1 MKLISAAI
9 AAIALSFSMLL
20 VPSAA
25 TAAPAVYPGSVPTFC
40 SFSVPTT
47 SGGHHLD
54 VRMRVRAGNAV
65 PTGHVQLSLYKRNSS
80 GVYKLVR
87 HPYRV
92 YSGGLQHFNFTK
104 LAKGRYHVKYS
115 YVPRTGTVFAACA
128 SAVRSTRVH
137 G

>member
-1 MKLISAAI
+1 MKLISAVF
-9 AAIALSFSMLL
+9 AAIALSFSLLL
-20 VPSAA
+20 VPGAA
-25 TAAPAVYPGSVPTFC
+25 SAAPAVYPGSVPTFC
-40 SFSVPTT
+40 SFAVPTS

-65 PTGHVQLSLYKRNSS
+65 PNGHVSLSLYKRTSS
-80 GVYKLVR
+80 GTYKLVR

-104 LAKGRYHVKYS
+104 LARGRYQVKYH
-115 YVPRTGTVFAACA
+115 YVPRSGSVFAACT
-128 SAVRSTRVH
+128 STVRSTRVH